1 MRRHLLRFPGIE
13 RRCAHFSRLG
23 EEDVVEPR
31 AGCFEAALPTLRRYC
46 RR

>member
-23 EEDVVEPR
+23 EEDSQLCQSILLCVW
-31 AGCFEAALPTLRRYC
+31 T
-46 RR
+46 

>member
-31 AGCFEAALPTLRRYC
+31 ARAVEAALPTLRRCC